1 MKRHETDEFCE
12 AEKARGKEPMAN
24 CPGDLPQQ
32 QIESPAPVLARIPDA
47 NIEKPQHP
55 PGRESSARSDGRLVS
70 QSLSTKLLLG
80 GCLLL
85 VAAAVVP
92 FMLSGSQ
99 QQGGKPPAP
108 DAKPAPLYDGK
119 VAQAPAAAR
128 NVQQAPAELSF
139 QAEIPAGPGFTA
151 TAPAA
156 PAQVQLNRKMKLG
169 STPGSTPGKAAGSAP
184 GSAAGNSRQARP
196 HDAAEPRT
204 AWRQPAGNDYSPQ
217 PGVARLEGI
226 ILKPSVRTTYDRSGS
241 SIH

>member
-12 AEKARGKEPMAN
+12 TQGAQAKEPVPN
-24 CPGDLPQQ
+24 CLEDFAAQQ
-32 QIESPAPVLARIPDA
+32 QIGSPAAVLARIPDT
-47 NIEKPQHP
+47 NIEKPKGRR
-55 PGRESSARSDGRLVS
+55 GRESSPGSDGRLVS

-85 VAAAVVP
+85 VAAAIVP

-108 DAKPAPLYDGK
+108 DAEPAPLYDGN
-119 VAQAPAAAR
+119 VAQAPAAPAATR
-128 NVQQAPAELSF
+128 NVPQAPAELSF
-139 QAEIPAGPGFTA
+139 QADIPAGPGFTA

-156 PAQVQLNRKMKLG
+156 PAQGQLTRKMKQG
-169 STPGSTPGKAAGSAP
+169 GAPASAP
-184 GSAAGNSRQARP
+184 GNAEGRPQRARP
-196 HDAAEPRT
+196 YEPAEPRT
-204 AWRQPAGNDYSPQ
+204 AWRQPAATDYPPQ